1 MALSDYERK
10 MLEELEAQLKG
21 EDPKF
26 ASSLDRETGAD
37 MRTAFSPRHLVL
49 GLIIAVVGLLVVV
62 GAVTWEIPLVGVL
75 GAVIVWL
82 GFMFVMKGTKKV
94 AASQTAGSAPNKPS
108 GASFMEKQ
116 QEVFKKRREEGM
128 N

>member
-21 EDPKF
+21 DDPKF
-26 ASSLDRETGAD
+26 ASSLDRESSQD
-37 MRTAFSPRHLVL
+37 MRTAVSPRHLVL

-82 GFMFVMKGTKKV
+82 GFMFVMKGTKKI
-94 AASQTAGSAPNKPS
+94 AAAPVGGGQSSRPS
-108 GASFMEKQ
+108 SASFMEKQ
-116 QEVFKKRREEGM
+116 QEAFKKRREEGM